1 MSWRDQLNPGS
12 INQIPF
18 FTEEGDNDFGIRA
31 VQHEYPLKDEPYIE
45 VMGKKKRVHSI
56 RGFLIGEDYMDL
68 RDRLI
73 VLAESGR
80 TVQLVHHFLG
90 RITVIV
96 IAFRPSEST
105 REYGQCRFTLE
116 VIESGEKKYPTERTN
131 TPGLVLSEVNKA
143 YTPILE
149 AFEGQFDLS
158 LSSVLQGHAAQL
170 MDNLD
175 AGFSDLIGQLPIPAS
190 ALNSI
195 VSVGEA
201 IASGQSPLS
210 ALSGQ
215 LSATGLSGMALTVAE
230 SALLGKNPVT
240 ALMSGLPTP
249 RGMIDSMMGA
259 VSGTGGLLSRV
270 IGIGYRGMIRSG
282 ALDDLGTW
290 SNLFGGSPVAVN
302 QSTGSSR
309 SVQRSFPVNRYP
321 SRPVTPLRLISA
333 LEPVVDYPATSV
345 TTAIKVKA
353 SENQA
358 AFKKA
363 LDQLI
368 VVEQARIS
376 TAIEYPTEQEAIAV
390 RDHITSRLIKVAK
403 ESDDDGVYHQMQQL
417 RVAVHKDITER
428 GSQASAVKNIT
439 PGATLPALVLAYQQ
453 HGNATREDE
462 IIQRNPRLPH
472 PGFIPGGEPLEVL
485 SE

>member
-1 MSWRDQLNPGS
+1 MSWRDQLKPGS
-12 INQIPF
+12 IDQIPF
-18 FTEEGDNDFGIRA
+18 FTEEGDNDFGVRA
-31 VQHEYPLKDEPYIE
+31 VQHEYPLKDEPYVE
-45 VMGKKKRVHSI
+45 VMGKKKRVHTI

-68 RDRLI
+68 RDRLT
-73 VLAESGR
+73 VVAESGR

-90 RITVIV
+90 RMTVIV

-105 REYGQCRFTLE
+105 REYGQCRFSLE
-116 VIESGEKKYPTERTN
+116 VIESGEKKYPTEKVN
-131 TPGLVLSEVNKA
+131 TPGLVLEEVNKA
-143 YTPILE
+143 YAPILE

-158 LSSVLQGHAAQL
+158 LSSVLQGHATEL
-170 MDNLD
+170 MGKLD

-190 ALNSI
+190 ILNNVLTAGEGI
-195 VSVGEA
+195 V
-201 IASGQSPLS
+201 
-210 ALSGQ
+210 SGQ
-215 LSATGLSGMALTVAE
+215 LSSTGLSGMALTVAE
-230 SALLGKNPVT
+230 SALLGKSPVT

-270 IGIGYRGMIRSG
+270 IGIGYRGMVRSG

-290 SNLFGGSPVAVN
+290 GNLFGGSPVAVN
-302 QSTGSSR
+302 QLTGSNR
-309 SVQRSFPVNRYP
+309 SVKRSFPVNRYP

-333 LEPVVDYPATSV
+333 LEPVVDYPATSA

-353 SENQA
+353 AENQA

-376 TAIEYPTEQEAIAV
+376 TAIEYPTEQEALAV

-428 GSQASAVKNIT
+428 GSQSAKVSTIV
-439 PGATLPALVLAYQQ
+439 PGSTLPALVLAYQQ
-453 HGNATREDE
+453 HGNATRESE
-462 IIQRNPRLPH
+462 IVRRNPRLAH
-472 PGFIPGGEPLEVL
+472 PGFVPGGEPVEVL

>member
-1 MSWRDQLNPGS
+1 MSWRDQLKPGS
-12 INQIPF
+12 IDQIPF

-90 RITVIV
+90 RMTVIV

-105 REYGQCRFTLE
+105 REYGQCRFLLE

-149 AFEGQFDLS
+149 AFEGQFDLT
-158 LSSVLQGHAAQL
+158 LSSVLQGHAAEL

-175 AGFSDLIGQLPIPAS
+175 AGFSDLIGKLPIPAS
-190 ALNSI
+190 ALNNI

-201 IASGQSPLS
+201 IA
-210 ALSGQ
+210 SGQ
-215 LSATGLSGMALTVAE
+215 LSATGLSGMALTLAE

-249 RGMIDSMMGA
+249 RGMIDSMIGA

-270 IGIGYRGMIRSG
+270 MGIGYGSLVRSG

-290 SNLFGGSPVAVN
+290 GNLFGGSPVEIN
-302 QSTGSSR
+302 QSVSSR
-309 SVQRSFPVNRYP
+309 SVQRSLSVNRYP

-333 LEPVVDYPATSV
+333 LEPVVEYPATS
-345 TTAIKVKA
+345 TATAIKVKA
-353 SENQA
+353 AENQA

-363 LDQLI
+363 MDQLI

-376 TAIEYPTEQEAIAV
+376 TAIEYPTEQEALQV

-428 GSQASAVKNIT
+428 GSQASAVKTIT

-453 HGNATREDE
+453 HGNATREVE
-462 IIQRNPRLPH
+462 IIQRNPRLSH
-472 PGFIPGGEPLEVL
+472 PGFIPGGQPLEVL
-485 SE
+485 GE